1 MLTTEGNVD
10 PSIMVNIYYIYYYK
24 NIFIILTQIW
34 KEQNKFSSFSLKN
47 MMVIVLCWVPV
58 LFKTGAGQSPVVF
71 TTIWSWQRYGCGN
84 DMVVATIW
92 S

>member
-1 MLTTEGNVD
+1 MNDYIPKYTEMLTTEGNVD
-10 PSIMVNIYYIYYYK
+10 PFIMVNIYYYK

-58 LFKTGAGQSPVVF
+58 LFKTGAGQSPVDF
-71 TTIWSWQRYGCGN
+71 YDN
-84 DMVVATIW
+84 MVVATIW

>member
-1 MLTTEGNVD
+1 MNDYIPKYTEMLTTEGNVD

-58 LFKTGAGQSPVVF
+58 LFKTGAGQSPVDF
-71 TTIWSWQRYGCGN
+71 YDN
-84 DMVVATIW
+84 MVVATVW